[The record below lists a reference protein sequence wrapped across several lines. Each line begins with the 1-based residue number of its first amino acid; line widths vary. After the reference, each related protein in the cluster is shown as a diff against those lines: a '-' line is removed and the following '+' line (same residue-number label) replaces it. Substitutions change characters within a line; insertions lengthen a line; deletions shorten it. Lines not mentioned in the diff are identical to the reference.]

1 MIRIFL
7 LSLIF
12 ASLSVSGIHAQ
23 QTNAGKVKW
32 QLYTELNGIQIFY
45 KNVECNDVHNGI
57 YSEYVYFQIVNTTD
71 VAMSISWDEEIWR
84 DNKCMS
90 CGKNPA
96 EFHKEF
102 IIDAGDIIEPTC
114 KTKRQLKIFSK
125 FLNNISTSKLTQF
138 KLNNLT
144 INPL

>member
-12 ASLSVSGIHAQ
+12 ASSSVFGIHAQ
-23 QTNAGKVKW
+23 QTNTDKVQW
-32 QLYTELNGIQIFY
+32 QLYSELSGIQIFY

-57 YSEYVYFQIVNTTD
+57 DAEYVYLQIVNTTN
-71 VAMSISWDEEIWR
+71 VAMNISWDEEIWR

-96 EFHKEF
+96 EFHTEF
-102 IIDAGDIIEPTC
+102 VIDAGDVIEPTC

-125 FLNNISTSKLTQF
+125 FLNNISASELTQF

-144 INPL
+144 VNPL